1 MEFEAE
7 VARLHAELRLPGLA
21 VGMIR
26 GRELWW
32 FNGYGFADLAEK
44 TPVTR
49 DTPFHLASLTKTF
62 ASTLL
67 MQLVEQGKLDLDT
80 PAATFAAMSAA
91 TSPET
96 GLAYGLRRVC
106 AAWGMARSSFYAM
119 TSGARRRH
127 RSEKPWHHHR
137 AAPLFSHLQR
147 QARQALSSI
156 RHHIVAG

>member
-67 MQLVEQGKLDLDT
+67 MQLVEQGKRCCQLN
-80 PAATFAAMSAA
+80 
-91 TSPET
+91 E
-96 GLAYGLRRVC
+96 G
-106 AAWGMARSSFYAM
+106 RSQ
-119 TSGARRRH
+119 
-127 RSEKPWHHHR
+127 
-137 AAPLFSHLQR
+137 LN
-147 QARQALSSI
+147 
-156 RHHIVAG
+156 V